1 MTPKAIKDHVRT
13 LLTAAQYEAWELHTD
28 GHGARAIAHRLDIS
42 RASVISRLD
51 AASLRLRRAGVYQ
64 DASGN
69 WHVTPVKT
77 RGNGV
82 TGAETVSEGTN
93 TSSSV
98 ETRGNEKEAA

>member
-13 LLTAAQYEAWELHTD
+13 LLTDAQYEAWELHTD

-51 AASLRLRRAGVYQ
+51 AASLRLRRASVYQ

-69 WHVTPVKT
+69 WHVHATQHK
-77 RGNGV
+77 NH
-82 TGAETVSEGTN
+82 
-93 TSSSV
+93 
-98 ETRGNEKEAA
+98 AA